1 MHSCLIIDDEN
12 RSIETLSKIILTY
25 CENQLEILGIAN
37 NIEEAYPLILS
48 KKPDIVFLDIEM
60 PFGSGFDLLERF
72 DSINFQVIFTTG
84 FDQYAITAI
93 KFSALDYLLKPINI
107 QEVKDAVEKAIK
119 NIASNDITNNFKIL
133 LESLKMPKN
142 TSNKIP
148 LPVLNGLELV
158 QIDQIV
164 YCEADE
170 DYTHVFLKDGTK
182 KVVTK
187 SIKDFEEHLTSY
199 GFFRIHHSFLVNK
212 TYIKKYTKGEGGTV
226 MTELDVEIPVSR
238 RRKVEFLQWLNE
250 I

>member
-1 MHSCLIIDDEN
+1 MFTYVIVDDEPK
-12 RSIETLSKIILTY
+12 SIESLSKIVETY
-25 CENQLEILGIAN
+25 CEEEMELLGTAN
-37 NIEEAYPLILS
+37 NIEDAYTLIKA
-48 KKPDIVFLDIEM
+48 KKPKLVFLDIEM

-72 DSINFQVIFTTG
+72 DQVDFQVIFTTG

-107 QEVKDAVEKAIK
+107 IELKEAVKKAIK
-119 NIASNDITNNFKIL
+119 KSISSQDTMNFKYLIDN
-133 LESLKMPKN
+133 LKAAKSG
-142 TSNKIP
+142 SNKIP
-148 LPVLNGLELV
+148 LPSLTGLDLV
-158 QIDQIV
+158 QIDTIV

-187 SIKDFEEHLTSY
+187 SIKDFEELLTPY

-226 MTELDVEIPVSR
+226 MTDLDIEIPVSR
-238 RRKVEFLQWLNE
+238 RRKVEFIQWLNE

>member
-25 CENQLEILGIAN
+25 CENKLEILGIAN

-72 DSINFQVIFTTG
+72 DSIDFQVIFTTG

-119 NIASNDITNNFKIL
+119 NIATNNITNNFKIL

>member
-1 MHSCLIIDDEN
+1 MHSCLIVDDEN

-25 CENQLEILGIAN
+25 CDNQLEILGIAN
-37 NIEEAYPLILS
+37 NIEEAYPLIKS

-72 DSINFQVIFTTG
+72 ESIDFQVIFTTG

-107 QEVKDAVEKAIK
+107 QEVKDAVRKAIT
-119 NIASNDITNNFKIL
+119 NLTSNSVNNNFKIL

-142 TSNKIP
+142 PSNKIP

-170 DYTHVFLKDGTK
+170 DYTHVFLKDGSK

-212 TYIKKYTKGEGGTV
+212 IYIKKYTKGEGGTV
-226 MTELDVEIPVSR
+226 MTDLDVEIPVSR

>member
-1 MHSCLIIDDEN
+1 
-12 RSIETLSKIILTY
+12 
-25 CENQLEILGIAN
+25 
-37 NIEEAYPLILS
+37 
-48 KKPDIVFLDIEM
+48 M

-107 QEVKDAVEKAIK
+107 QEVKDAVEKAVK
-119 NIASNDITNNFKIL
+119 NIATNNITNNFKIL